1 MMAFIQALTVGVD
14 IGGTKVAAGVVDPEG
29 NILER
34 LRRDTPSTSPQATED
49 TIADV
54 VAELRSRYEVTAVG
68 IGAAGWIDVTGASVL
83 FSPHLAWRHEPLR
96 DAVRRRVRLPVIIE
110 NDANA
115 AAWAEWRFGA
125 GQGESHLVCVTL
137 GTGIGGAVVTDGVM
151 LRGKY
156 GVAGEFGHMTIVPGG
171 HRCEC
176 GNRGCWEQYASGNS
190 LVREAREL
198 AASGSPVAQN
208 LLDRVGGDPLRITG
222 PSVTEAAKDGDPVA
236 VELLEEVGR
245 WLGVGLANLAAAFD
259 PGTFVVGGGVSEA
272 GDLFLG
278 PARDTFKRSLTG
290 RGFRPEAQI
299 QRAALGNEAGLVGAA
314 DLARENIRLFR
325 RRRRRRRPASERLRE
340 RVDRLADI

>member
-1 MMAFIQALTVGVD
+1 M
-14 IGGTKVAAGVVDPEG
+14 
-29 NILER
+29 
-34 LRRDTPSTSPQATED
+34 
-49 TIADV
+49 
-54 VAELRSRYEVTAVG
+54 
-68 IGAAGWIDVTGASVL
+68 
-83 FSPHLAWRHEPLR
+83 
-96 DAVRRRVRLPVIIE
+96 RRRVRLPVIIE

-208 LLDRVGGDPLRITG
+208 LLDGWAATRCGSPGLR
-222 PSVTEAAKDGDPVA
+222 
-236 VELLEEVGR
+236 
-245 WLGVGLANLAAAFD
+245 
-259 PGTFVVGGGVSEA
+259 
-272 GDLFLG
+272 
-278 PARDTFKRSLTG
+278 
-290 RGFRPEAQI
+290 
-299 QRAALGNEAGLVGAA
+299 
-314 DLARENIRLFR
+314 
-325 RRRRRRRPASERLRE
+325 
-340 RVDRLADI
+340 